1 MIDFIVCCIHCN
13 YLILNI
19 IPKNVFPFVKF
30 QKIIYISMPFAKY
43 FKVVYTLGASGRFF
57 FKHFTS
63 KIDEIY
69 SLFIAEKRCKKYKI
83 HLSAIIK
90 IK

>member
-1 MIDFIVCCIHCN
+1 
-13 YLILNI
+13 
-19 IPKNVFPFVKF
+19 
-30 QKIIYISMPFAKY
+30 MPFAKY
-43 FKVVYTLGASGRFF
+43 FKVVYTLGASGQFF
-57 FKHFTS
+57 FKYFTS

-69 SLFIAEKRCKKYKI
+69 SLFIAEKRSKKYKI

>member
-1 MIDFIVCCIHCN
+1 
-13 YLILNI
+13 
-19 IPKNVFPFVKF
+19 
-30 QKIIYISMPFAKY
+30 MPFAKY
-43 FKVVYTLGASGRFF
+43 FKVVYTLGASGQFF